1 MAQLPRY
8 QRLGVRTRQP
18 GSIDFADTREQARYS
33 QNLSQQLDRM
43 SQFAFK
49 EAARSAQ
56 IRGQERVQEEGA
68 VPTLEA
74 IDEKGGAFTIADQA
88 AYELGSRVAVAEI
101 QNTAEIEISRI
112 LTDGEKNET
121 PFSVIQSQLADVTD
135 GYSES
140 LRVID
145 PTASSVLKVNLQ
157 GAAATATEKY
167 SNYYVK
173 LQAQKQA
180 AKRSNAAER
189 GAKSVLESAIL
200 PGMTMEEINKK
211 IAVETELQI
220 GLGATELEA
229 AEFAENV
236 YNAAYKEKLVY
247 EFNVASLEEKQ
258 EMLTIME
265 TQPLPGMTLSQTQGI
280 RKSLKADYNSA
291 LAVTKGENN
300 AILSEVAK
308 LERVL
313 ALGGMPS
320 EKQIA
325 TLRRR
330 TYHLGNQG
338 AAARLA
344 IADLKFN
351 AENASVYRSMT
362 AEDLYNEV
370 ESLKSGIQ
378 GLGGAGIDTLLEAET
393 LQVAQAYLNS
403 ANQAL
408 KAASDAEKAEFEPIV
423 DALSDDVS
431 TFQDIVDQGIAVSAE
446 DITGLLERMG
456 QIPSNLRGDLVED
469 LTVLAETGQLGATL
483 QQYTPDQIADYISG
497 VRAEGVDTSIELKQ
511 LKLAEKMLRNME
523 TQLAN
528 DPLTFAM
535 NVGVKDSNN
544 NLIAIENIDL
554 FDPNNT
560 SATIKKRITDA
571 KIIASKYMIQPK
583 FFTEQEKAMLSDFLL
598 TADRQTKMFLMGS
611 IADAGGSDA
620 PAMLAEIS
628 NTAPEFA
635 GIGALVA
642 DGNTHTANIALRGLD
657 ALNDGFK
664 PINFTPA
671 NTDLP
676 FNQKTNKALRYLPKT
691 AKIVREVATAIY
703 ADTARLSEDFN
714 EDIWLDAIDSAIGG
728 KVFSNGEY
736 YGGIQEVRGQ
746 PTFVPTEITA
756 DMFEDALN
764 GITSETLA
772 AASGGQV
779 ISEGR
784 AEAIAGALTVPAVG
798 DYKFKVVARG
808 GSEFAILYGDPNSG
822 RPIFVADDNQN
833 AIVFDIMKLIEA
845 QK

>member
-49 EAARSAQ
+49 EASRFAE
-56 IRGQERVQEEGA
+56 IRGQERVRDEGA
-68 VPTLEA
+68 IETLEA
-74 IDEKGGAFTIADQA
+74 IEEKGGAFGIADRA

-112 LTDGEKNET
+112 LTEAEKNKT
-121 PFSVIQSQLADVTD
+121 PFSTVQTQLADVRD

-140 LRVID
+140 LRLLD
-145 PTASSVLKVNLQ
+145 PTASSVLKVNLE

-173 LQAQKQA
+173 LQAQQQA
-180 AKRSNAAER
+180 AKRSDAAER
-189 GAKSVLESAIL
+189 ASKSILESAIL
-200 PGMTMEEINKK
+200 PGMTMDQINEK
-211 IAVETELQI
+211 IAAETSLLV
-220 GLGATELEA
+220 GLGATEKQA
-229 AEFAENV
+229 ADFAENV

-280 RKSLKADYNSA
+280 RKSLRADYNSA

-300 AILSEVAK
+300 AVVSEVAEM
-308 LERVL
+308 ERIL

-325 TLRRR
+325 TLKQRADA
-330 TYHLGNQG
+330 LGDQG

-344 IADLKFN
+344 IADLEFN

-408 KAASDAEKAEFEPIV
+408 KAASDAEKAEYQPKV
-423 DALSDDVS
+423 DALSAEVS

-511 LKLAEKMLRNME
+511 LTLAEKMLSNME

-535 NVGVKDSNN
+535 NVGVRDTNN
-544 NLIAIENIDL
+544 NQIQI
-554 FDPNNT
+554 
-560 SATIKKRITDA
+560 STINPTAQNPDVVANVKKRVNDA
-571 KIIASKYMIQPK
+571 QVIASKYGIEPK
-583 FFTEQEKAMLSDFLL
+583 FFTAQERDLLTEFLKSESTNRLELLAFLGGIVEGGGIAVPQMLS
-598 TADRQTKMFLMGS
+598 
-611 IADAGGSDA
+611 
-620 PAMLAEIS
+620 EIS
-628 NTAPEFA
+628 RSSPEFA
-635 GIGALVA
+635 GIGALVNEENMSA
-642 DGNTHTANIALRGLD
+642 ANFALRGFEYLK
-657 ALNDGFK
+657 AGNEIND
-664 PINFTPA
+664 FTPT
-671 NTDLP
+671 NTKSIFLELTDEALKFAP
-676 FNQKTNKALRYLPKT
+676 NTQKVIEET
-691 AKIVREVATAIY
+691 ARLIY
-703 ADTARLSEDFN
+703 ADISRGQKKFSADLWKQSIEMASGMKVSEGV
-714 EDIWLDAIDSAIGG
+714 S
-728 KVFSNGEY
+728 V
-736 YGGIQEVRGQ
+736 GGIQEVRGKNTLL
-746 PTFVPTEITA
+746 PAGVSAGAIE
-756 DMFEDALN
+756 EALN
-764 GITSETLA
+764 NIDFSSA
-772 AASGGQV
+772 YAASNQVVDAGILSAVNGDGLINTKNDWQV
-779 ISEGR
+779 ISLGGN
-784 AEAIAGALTVPAVG
+784 IAGITFG
-798 DYKFKVVARG
+798 TTN
-808 GSEFAILYGDPNSG
+808 YGEPKYVTDLSG
-822 RPIFVADDNQN
+822 KPFR
-833 AIVFDIMKLIEA
+833 FDILKLIEA
-845 QK
+845 TQ

>member
-8 QRLGVRTRQP
+8 QRLGLRTRQP

-49 EAARSAQ
+49 EASRAAE
-56 IRGQERVQEEGA
+56 IRGQERVRDEGA
-68 VPTLEA
+68 VETLEA
-74 IDEKGGAFTIADQA
+74 IDKKGGAFSIADQA

-101 QNTAEIEISRI
+101 QNTAEVEISRI
-112 LTDGEKNET
+112 LTEAEKNKT
-121 PFSVIQSQLADVTD
+121 PFSTVQTQLADVRD

-140 LRVID
+140 LRLLD
-145 PTASSVLKVNLQ
+145 PTASSVLKVNLE

-173 LQAQKQA
+173 LQAQQQA
-180 AKRSNAAER
+180 AKRSDAAER
-189 GAKSVLESAIL
+189 ASKSILESAIL
-200 PGMTMEEINKK
+200 PGMTMDQINEK
-211 IAVETELQI
+211 IAAETSLLV
-220 GLGATELEA
+220 GLGATEKQA
-229 AEFAENV
+229 ADFAENV

-280 RKSLKADYNSA
+280 RKSLRADYNSA

-300 AILSEVAK
+300 AVVSEVAEM
-308 LERVL
+308 ERIL

-325 TLRRR
+325 TLKQRADA
-330 TYHLGNQG
+330 LGDQG

-344 IADLKFN
+344 IADLEFN

-370 ESLKSGIQ
+370 QSLKSGIQ

-408 KAASDAEKAEFEPIV
+408 KAASDAEKAEYQPKV
-423 DALSDDVS
+423 DALSAEVS

-446 DITGLLERMG
+446 DIAGLLERMG

-483 QQYTPDQIADYISG
+483 QQYTPSQIADYISG

-511 LKLAEKMLRNME
+511 LKLAEKMLSNME

-535 NVGVKDSNN
+535 NVGVRDTNN
-544 NLIAIENIDL
+544 NQIQI
-554 FDPNNT
+554 
-560 SATIKKRITDA
+560 STINPTAQNPDVVANVKKRVYDA
-571 KIIASKYMIQPK
+571 QVIASKYGVEPK
-583 FFTEQEKAMLSDFLL
+583 FFTAQERDLLTEFLKSESTNRLELLAFLGGIVEGGGIAVPQMLS
-598 TADRQTKMFLMGS
+598 
-611 IADAGGSDA
+611 
-620 PAMLAEIS
+620 EIS
-628 NTAPEFA
+628 RSSPEFA
-635 GIGALVA
+635 GIGALVNEENMSA
-642 DGNTHTANIALRGLD
+642 ANFALRGFEYLK
-657 ALNDGFK
+657 AGNEIND
-664 PINFTPA
+664 FTPT
-671 NTDLP
+671 NTESIFLELTDE
-676 FNQKTNKALRYLPKT
+676 ALKFAPNTKKVIEET
-691 AKIVREVATAIY
+691 AKLIY
-703 ADTARLSEDFN
+703 ADISRGQKKFSADLWKQSIEMASGMKVSEGV
-714 EDIWLDAIDSAIGG
+714 S
-728 KVFSNGEY
+728 V
-736 YGGIQEVRGQ
+736 GGIQEVRGK
-746 PTFVPTEITA
+746 
-756 DMFEDALN
+756 N
-764 GITSETLA
+764 TLLPA
-772 AASGGQV
+772 GVS
-779 ISEGR
+779 
-784 AEAIAGALTVPAVG
+784 AEAIEEALNNIDFSSAYAASNQVVDAGILSSVNG
-798 DYKFKVVARG
+798 DGLVNAKNDWQVLSLG
-808 GSEFAILYGDPNSG
+808 GNIAGITFGTTNYGEPKYVKDLSG
-822 RPIFVADDNQN
+822 KPFR
-833 AIVFDIMKLIEA
+833 FDILKLIEA
-845 QK
+845 TQ

>member
-1 MAQLPRY
+1 
-8 QRLGVRTRQP
+8 
-18 GSIDFADTREQARYS
+18 
-33 QNLSQQLDRM
+33 M

-49 EAARSAQ
+49 EASRAAE
-56 IRGQERVQEEGA
+56 IRGQERVREEGA
-68 VPTLEA
+68 VSTLEA
-74 IDEKGGAFTIADQA
+74 IDEKGGAFTIADRA

-157 GAAATATEKY
+157 GAASTATEKY

-180 AKRSNAAER
+180 VKRSDAAER
-189 GAKSVLESAIL
+189 GSKSILESAIL

-211 IAVETELQI
+211 IATETELLI
-220 GLGATELEA
+220 GLGATEKDA
-229 AEFAENV
+229 AAFAENV
-236 YNAAYKEKLVY
+236 YNAAYKEKMVY

-291 LAVTKGENN
+291 LAVTRGENN
-300 AILSEVAK
+300 AVVSEVAE

-325 TLRRR
+325 TLKQRADA
-330 TYHLGNQG
+330 LGDQG

-344 IADLKFN
+344 ITDLEFN

-362 AEDLYNEV
+362 AEDLYDEV

-393 LQVAQAYLNS
+393 LQVAQAYLT
-403 ANQAL
+403 AAKTAI
-408 KAASDAEKAEFEPIV
+408 KAASDAEKAEFEPVV
-423 DALSDDVS
+423 DALSNDVS
-431 TFQDIVDQGIAVSAE
+431 TFQDIVDKGIAVNPE
-446 DITGLLERMG
+446 DMANLVERLAG
-456 QIPSNLRGDLVED
+456 IPPNLRGDLEGE
-469 LTVLAETGQLGATL
+469 LGTLLETGELGSRL
-483 QQYTPDQIADYISG
+483 QAYTPTQIADYISG

-511 LKLAEKMLRNME
+511 LKLAEKMLSNME

-535 NVGVKDSNN
+535 NVGVRDSNN
-544 NLIAIENIDL
+544 NLIAIENIDI
-554 FDPNNT
+554 FNPTNT

-583 FFTEQEKAMLSDFLL
+583 FFTEQEKSMLSDFIL

-611 IADAGGSDA
+611 ITDAGGSDA

-664 PINFTPA
+664 PIGFTPA
-671 NTDLP
+671 KTDLP

-703 ADTARLSEDFN
+703 ADTARLSEDFD

-772 AASGGQV
+772 VASGGQV
-779 ISEGR
+779 ISQGR
-784 AEAIAGALTVPAVG
+784 AEAIAGALTVPVVG
-798 DYKFKVVARG
+798 NYKFKVVARG
-808 GSEFAILYGDPNSG
+808 GNEFAILYGDPDSG
-822 RPIFVADDNQN
+822 RPIFVADDDRKP
-833 AIVFDIMKLIEA
+833 IIFDIMKLIEA

>member
-49 EAARSAQ
+49 EASRFAE
-56 IRGQERVQEEGA
+56 IRGQERVRDEGA
-68 VPTLEA
+68 IETLEA
-74 IDEKGGAFTIADQA
+74 IEEKGGAFGIADRA

-112 LTDGEKNET
+112 LTEAEKNKT
-121 PFSVIQSQLADVTD
+121 PFSTVQTQLADVRD

-140 LRVID
+140 LRLLD
-145 PTASSVLKVNLQ
+145 PTASSVLKVNLE

-173 LQAQKQA
+173 LQAQQQA
-180 AKRSNAAER
+180 AKRSDAAER
-189 GAKSVLESAIL
+189 ASKSILESAIL
-200 PGMTMEEINKK
+200 PGMTMDQINEK
-211 IAVETELQI
+211 IAAETSLLV
-220 GLGATELEA
+220 GLGATEEQA
-229 AEFAENV
+229 ADFAENV

-280 RKSLKADYNSA
+280 RKSLRADYNSA

-300 AILSEVAK
+300 AVVSEVAEM
-308 LERVL
+308 ERIL

-325 TLRRR
+325 TLKQRADA
-330 TYHLGNQG
+330 LGDQG

-344 IADLKFN
+344 IADLEFN

-408 KAASDAEKAEFEPIV
+408 KAASDAEKAEYQPKV
-423 DALSDDVS
+423 DALSAEVS

-511 LKLAEKMLRNME
+511 LKLAEKMLSNME

-535 NVGVKDSNN
+535 NVGVRDTNN
-544 NLIAIENIDL
+544 NQIQI
-554 FDPNNT
+554 
-560 SATIKKRITDA
+560 STINPTAQNPDVVANVKKRVNDA
-571 KIIASKYMIQPK
+571 QVIASKYGIEPK
-583 FFTEQEKAMLSDFLL
+583 FFTAQERDLLTEFLKSESTNRLELLAFLGGIVEGGGIAVPQMLS
-598 TADRQTKMFLMGS
+598 
-611 IADAGGSDA
+611 
-620 PAMLAEIS
+620 EIS
-628 NTAPEFA
+628 GSSPEFA
-635 GIGALVA
+635 GIGALVNEENMSA
-642 DGNTHTANIALRGLD
+642 ANFALRGFEYLK
-657 ALNDGFK
+657 AGNEIND
-664 PINFTPA
+664 FTPT
-671 NTDLP
+671 NTKSIFRELTDEALKFAP
-676 FNQKTNKALRYLPKT
+676 NTQKVIEET
-691 AKIVREVATAIY
+691 ARLIY
-703 ADTARLSEDFN
+703 ADISRGQKKFSADLWKQSIEMASGMKVSEGV
-714 EDIWLDAIDSAIGG
+714 S
-728 KVFSNGEY
+728 V
-736 YGGIQEVRGQ
+736 GGIQEVRGKNTLL
-746 PTFVPTEITA
+746 PAGVSAGAIE
-756 DMFEDALN
+756 EALN
-764 GITSETLA
+764 NIDFSA
-772 AASGGQV
+772 AYAASGQVVDAGILSAVNGDGLINTKNDWQV
-779 ISEGR
+779 ISLGGN
-784 AEAIAGALTVPAVG
+784 IAGITFG
-798 DYKFKVVARG
+798 TTN
-808 GSEFAILYGDPNSG
+808 YGEPKYVTDLSG
-822 RPIFVADDNQN
+822 KPFR
-833 AIVFDIMKLIEA
+833 FDILKLIEA
-845 QK
+845 AQ

>member
-33 QNLSQQLDRM
+33 QNLSQQLNRM
-43 SQFAFK
+43 SEFAFK
-49 EAARSAQ
+49 EAARAAT

-68 VPTLEA
+68 VSTLEA
-74 IDEKGGAFTIADQA
+74 IDEKGGAFTIADRA

-145 PTASSVLKVNLQ
+145 PTASSVLKVTLQ

-180 AKRSNAAER
+180 VKRSNAAER

-229 AEFAENV
+229 TEFAENV

-247 EFNVASLEEKQ
+247 EFNTASLEEKQ
-258 EMLTIME
+258 EMLKVME
-265 TQPLPGMTLSQTQGI
+265 TEALPGMTLSQTQGV

-300 AILSEVAK
+300 AVVSEVAE

-325 TLRRR
+325 TLKQRADA
-330 TYHLGNQG
+330 LGDQG

-344 IADLKFN
+344 IADLEFN

-370 ESLKSGIQ
+370 ETLKSGIQ

-393 LQVAQAYLNS
+393 LQVAQAYLT
-403 ANQAL
+403 AAKAAI
-408 KAASDAEKAEFEPIV
+408 KAASDAEKAEFQPIV
-423 DALSDDVS
+423 DALSSDVT
-431 TFQDIVDQGIAVSAE
+431 TFQDIVDKGIAVNPE
-446 DITGLLERMG
+446 DMASLVQRLTE
-456 QIPSNLRGDLVED
+456 IPPNLRGDLEGE
-469 LTVLAETGQLGATL
+469 LGTLLETGELGSIL
-483 QQYTPDQIADYISG
+483 QSYTPKEIADYMSG
-497 VRAEGVDTSIELKQ
+497 LRAEGVDTSIELKQ
-511 LKLAEKMLRNME
+511 LNLAEKMLSNME

-535 NVGVKDSNN
+535 NVGVKDTNN
-544 NLIAIENIDL
+544 NQIQI
-554 FDPNNT
+554 
-560 SATIKKRITDA
+560 STINPTAQNPDVVANVQKRVYDA
-571 KIIASKYMIQPK
+571 QVIASKYGIEPK
-583 FFTEQEKAMLSDFLL
+583 FFTAQERDLLTEFLKSPQTDRSKLMSFLGSIVEGGGPAVPQMLS
-598 TADRQTKMFLMGS
+598 
-611 IADAGGSDA
+611 
-620 PAMLAEIS
+620 EIS
-628 NTAPEFA
+628 SSSPEFA
-635 GIGALVA
+635 GIGALVNEENMSA
-642 DGNTHTANIALRGLD
+642 ANFALRGLEYLK
-657 ALNDGFK
+657 AGNKIND
-664 PINFTPA
+664 FTPT
-671 NTDLP
+671 NTESIFLELTDE
-676 FNQKTNKALRYLPKT
+676 ALKFAPNTKRVIQET
-691 AKIVREVATAIY
+691 AKLIY
-703 ADTARLSEDFN
+703 ADISQGQDKF
-714 EDIWLDAIDSAIGG
+714 SADLWRESIEMASGMKSSDG
-728 KVFSNGEY
+728 VSV
-736 YGGIQEVRGQ
+736 GGIQEVRGK
-746 PTFVPTEITA
+746 
-756 DMFEDALN
+756 N
-764 GITSETLA
+764 TLLPA
-772 AASGGQV
+772 GVS
-779 ISEGR
+779 
-784 AEAIAGALTVPAVG
+784 AEAIENALNNIDFSSAYAASNQVVDAGILSSVNG
-798 DYKFKVVARG
+798 DGIINTKNDWQVLSLG
-808 GSEFAILYGDPNSG
+808 GNMAGITFGSTQYGEPKYVTDLSG
-822 RPIFVADDNQN
+822 APFR
-833 AIVFDIMKLIEA
+833 FDILKLIEA
-845 QK
+845 VQ

>member
-112 LTDGEKNET
+112 LTEGEKNET
-121 PFSVIQSQLADVTD
+121 PFSVIQTQLADITD

-140 LRVID
+140 LKVID

-189 GAKSVLESAIL
+189 GSKSILESAIL
-200 PGMTMEEINKK
+200 PGMTMKVINEK
-211 IAVETELQI
+211 IAAETELLI
-220 GLGATELEA
+220 GLGATQKDA
-229 AEFAENV
+229 AAFAENV
-236 YNAAYKEKLVY
+236 YNAAYKEKVVY
-247 EFNVASLEEKQ
+247 EFNIASLERKQ
-258 EMLTIME
+258 EMLKAME
-265 TQPLPGMTLSQTQGI
+265 TLALPGMTLSQTQGI
-280 RKSLKADYNSA
+280 RKSLRADYNSA

-300 AILSEVAK
+300 AVVSEVAE
-308 LERVL
+308 LDRVL

-320 EKQIA
+320 EKQIS
-325 TLRRR
+325 TLKQRADA
-330 TYHLGNQG
+330 LGDQG

-344 IADLKFN
+344 IADLEFN
-351 AENASVYRSMT
+351 AENASLYRSMT

-408 KAASDAEKAEFEPIV
+408 KAASDAEKAEYQPIV
-423 DALSDDVS
+423 DALSSEVG
-431 TFQDIVDQGIAVSAE
+431 TFQDIVDQGIAVNAE
-446 DITGLLERMG
+446 DITGLLERMA

-483 QQYTPDQIADYISG
+483 QQYTPSKIADYISG

-511 LKLAEKMLRNME
+511 LNLAEKMLSNME

-535 NVGVKDSNN
+535 NVGVRDTNN
-544 NLIAIENIDL
+544 NQIQI
-554 FDPNNT
+554 
-560 SATIKKRITDA
+560 STINPTAQNPDVVANVKKRVYDA
-571 KIIASKYMIQPK
+571 QVIASKYGVEPK
-583 FFTEQEKAMLSDFLL
+583 FFTAQERDLLTEFLKSESTNRLELLAFLGGIVEGGGTAVPQMLS
-598 TADRQTKMFLMGS
+598 
-611 IADAGGSDA
+611 
-620 PAMLAEIS
+620 EIS
-628 NTAPEFA
+628 SSSPEFA
-635 GIGALVA
+635 GIGALVNEENMSA
-642 DGNTHTANIALRGLD
+642 ANFALRGFEYLK
-657 ALNDGFK
+657 AGNEIND
-664 PINFTPA
+664 FTPT
-671 NTDLP
+671 NTESIFLELTDE
-676 FNQKTNKALRYLPKT
+676 ALKFAPNTKKVIEET
-691 AKIVREVATAIY
+691 AKLIY
-703 ADTARLSEDFN
+703 ADISRGQKKFSADLWRESIEMASGMKVSEGV
-714 EDIWLDAIDSAIGG
+714 ST
-728 KVFSNGEY
+728 
-736 YGGIQEVRGQ
+736 GGIQEVRGKNTLL
-746 PTFVPTEITA
+746 PAGVSAGAIE
-756 DMFEDALN
+756 EALN
-764 GITSETLA
+764 NIDFSTA
-772 AASGGQV
+772 YAASGQPVDAGILSSVNGDGIINAKNDWQV
-779 ISEGR
+779 ISLGGNM
-784 AEAIAGALTVPAVG
+784 AGITFG
-798 DYKFKVVARG
+798 TTDYGEPKYVTD
-808 GSEFAILYGDPNSG
+808 LSG
-822 RPIFVADDNQN
+822 KPF
-833 AIVFDIMKLIEA
+833 VFDILKLIEA
-845 QK
+845 TQ

>member
-49 EAARSAQ
+49 EAARAAT

-68 VPTLEA
+68 VSTLEA
-74 IDEKGGAFTIADQA
+74 IDEKGGAFTIADRA

-180 AKRSNAAER
+180 VKRSNAAER

-220 GLGATELEA
+220 GLGATESEA
-229 AEFAENV
+229 TEFAENV

-258 EMLTIME
+258 EMLTTME
-265 TQPLPGMTLSQTQGI
+265 TQPLPGMTLSQTQTV

-300 AILSEVAK
+300 AVVSEVAE

-320 EKQIA
+320 EKQIV
-325 TLRRR
+325 TLKQRADA
-330 TYHLGNQG
+330 LGDQG

-344 IADLKFN
+344 IADLEFN

-362 AEDLYNEV
+362 AEDLYDEV

-378 GLGGAGIDTLLEAET
+378 GLGGTGIDTLLEAET
-393 LQVAQAYLNS
+393 LQVAQAYLT
-403 ANQAL
+403 AAKTAM
-408 KAASDAEKAEFEPIV
+408 KAASDAEKAQFEPIV
-423 DALSDDVS
+423 DALSSDVS
-431 TFQDIVDQGIAVSAE
+431 TFQDIVDKGIAVNPEDMASLVQRLAE
-446 DITGLLERMG
+446 
-456 QIPSNLRGDLVED
+456 IPPNLRGDLQGE
-469 LTVLAETGQLGATL
+469 LGTLLETGELGSIL
-483 QQYTPDQIADYISG
+483 QTYTPAQIADYMSDL
-497 VRAEGVDTSIELKQ
+497 RADGVDTSIELKQ
-511 LKLAEKMLRNME
+511 LNLAEKMLSNME
-523 TQLAN
+523 TQLAD

-544 NLIAIENIDL
+544 NQIQI
-554 FDPNNT
+554 
-560 SATIKKRITDA
+560 STINPTAQNPDVVANVKKRVVDA
-571 KIIASKYMIQPK
+571 QVIASKYGVEPK
-583 FFTEQEKAMLSDFLL
+583 FFTAQERDLLTEFLKSPQTDRSKLMSFLGSIVEGGGPAVPQMLS
-598 TADRQTKMFLMGS
+598 
-611 IADAGGSDA
+611 
-620 PAMLAEIS
+620 EIS
-628 NTAPEFA
+628 SSSPEFA
-635 GIGALVA
+635 GIGALVNEENMSA
-642 DGNTHTANIALRGLD
+642 ANFALRGLEYLKAGNEITD
-657 ALNDGFK
+657 
-664 PINFTPA
+664 FTPT
-671 NTDLP
+671 NTKSIFLELTDE
-676 FNQKTNKALRYLPKT
+676 ALKFAPNTKKVIQET
-691 AKIVREVATAIY
+691 ARLIY
-703 ADTARLSEDFN
+703 ADISRGQKKFSTDLWRESIEMASGMKVSEGV
-714 EDIWLDAIDSAIGG
+714 S
-728 KVFSNGEY
+728 V
-736 YGGIQEVRGQ
+736 GGIQEVRGK
-746 PTFVPTEITA
+746 
-756 DMFEDALN
+756 N
-764 GITSETLA
+764 TLLPA
-772 AASGGQV
+772 GVS
-779 ISEGR
+779 
-784 AEAIAGALTVPAVG
+784 AEAIENALNNIDFSSAYAASNQVVDAGILSSVNG
-798 DYKFKVVARG
+798 DGIINTKNDWQVLSLG
-808 GSEFAILYGDPNSG
+808 GNMAGITFGSTQYGEPKYVTDLSG
-822 RPIFVADDNQN
+822 APFR
-833 AIVFDIMKLIEA
+833 FDIMKLIEA
-845 QK
+845 VQ

>member
-49 EAARSAQ
+49 EASRFAE
-56 IRGQERVQEEGA
+56 IRGQERVRDEGA
-68 VPTLEA
+68 IETLEA
-74 IDEKGGAFTIADQA
+74 IEEKGGAFGIADRA

-112 LTDGEKNET
+112 LTEAEKNKT
-121 PFSVIQSQLADVTD
+121 PFSTVQTQLADVRD

-140 LRVID
+140 LRLLD
-145 PTASSVLKVNLQ
+145 PTASSVLKVNLE

-173 LQAQKQA
+173 LQAQQQA
-180 AKRSNAAER
+180 AKRSDAAER
-189 GAKSVLESAIL
+189 ASKSILESAIL
-200 PGMTMEEINKK
+200 PGMTMDQINEK
-211 IAVETELQI
+211 IAAETSLLV
-220 GLGATELEA
+220 GLGATEKQA
-229 AEFAENV
+229 ADFAENV

-280 RKSLKADYNSA
+280 RKSLRADYNSA

-300 AILSEVAK
+300 AVVSEVAEM
-308 LERVL
+308 ERIL

-325 TLRRR
+325 TLKQRADA
-330 TYHLGNQG
+330 LGDQG

-344 IADLKFN
+344 IADLEFN

-408 KAASDAEKAEFEPIV
+408 KAASDAEKAEYQPKV
-423 DALSDDVS
+423 DALSAEVS

-511 LKLAEKMLRNME
+511 LKLAEKMLSNME

-535 NVGVKDSNN
+535 NVGVRDTNN
-544 NLIAIENIDL
+544 NQIQI
-554 FDPNNT
+554 
-560 SATIKKRITDA
+560 STINPTAQNPDVVANVKKRVNDA
-571 KIIASKYMIQPK
+571 QVIASKYGIEPK
-583 FFTEQEKAMLSDFLL
+583 FFTAQERDLLTEFLKSESTNRLELLAFLGGIVEGGGIAVPQMLS
-598 TADRQTKMFLMGS
+598 
-611 IADAGGSDA
+611 
-620 PAMLAEIS
+620 EIS
-628 NTAPEFA
+628 RSSPEFA
-635 GIGALVA
+635 GIGALVNEENMSA
-642 DGNTHTANIALRGLD
+642 ANFALRGFEYLK
-657 ALNDGFK
+657 AGNEIND
-664 PINFTPA
+664 FTPT
-671 NTDLP
+671 NTKSIFLELTDEALKFAP
-676 FNQKTNKALRYLPKT
+676 NTQKVIEET
-691 AKIVREVATAIY
+691 ARLIY
-703 ADTARLSEDFN
+703 ADISRGQKKFSADLWKQSIEMASGMKVSEGV
-714 EDIWLDAIDSAIGG
+714 S
-728 KVFSNGEY
+728 V
-736 YGGIQEVRGQ
+736 GGIQEVRGKNTLL
-746 PTFVPTEITA
+746 PAGVSAGAIE
-756 DMFEDALN
+756 EALN
-764 GITSETLA
+764 NIDFSSA
-772 AASGGQV
+772 YAASNQVVDAGILSAVNGDGLINTKNDWQV
-779 ISEGR
+779 ISLGGN
-784 AEAIAGALTVPAVG
+784 IAGITFG
-798 DYKFKVVARG
+798 TTN
-808 GSEFAILYGDPNSG
+808 YGEPKYVTDLSG
-822 RPIFVADDNQN
+822 KPFR
-833 AIVFDIMKLIEA
+833 FDILKLIEA
-845 QK
+845 TQ